1 MFENLPPASDAFM
14 DAPWADIAPFYE
26 DLAERAIDAASA
38 PEFLR
43 DWTRLND
50 LLSEAET
57 RLVLAHCRDTT
68 DERAEARY
76 NRFLDEITEPVA
88 IADQKVRE
96 AMLASGV
103 EPEGFEMP
111 LLKMRTAV
119 ELFREENVPLGI
131 EEAKLGLEYDQIR
144 GAQTVEWDGREVTLP
159 QLRPVYEETD
169 RARRERAWRLAG
181 ARQLA
186 DSAKL
191 GDLWTK
197 LMGLRARKAANA
209 ACTSYTEYAW
219 RDRRRYDYTPS
230 DCIRFHEAIE
240 WAVLPAVN
248 RALERRRERLGLASI
263 RPWDMGVDPDSKPP
277 LRPFAEAAELEEGC
291 ARIFTRVSPDLAEYF
306 ERMRAEQLLD
316 LPNRKGKAPGA
327 FSTDLDVER
336 KPFIFMNAVGVHG
349 DVETLLHE
357 AGHAF
362 HTYECAPLP
371 YHQLR
376 QVPMEFVEVASM
388 SMELLGAEF
397 LEREAGGFY
406 TIEEACRARVKH
418 LESILLGWPSIA
430 KVDAFQHWAYA
441 NPDDAA
447 RPESCSDEWLAL
459 TERFE
464 PGLDRSG
471 LEDIVRVGWQSVLH
485 MFVDPFYYVEYGMA
499 QLGAVQVWARSRE
512 DSERALRGYRA
523 ALALGGTVPLPQ
535 LYTTAGARFAFDVA
549 TVGEAVERIEDE
561 LQRLYARI

>member
-1 MFENLPPASDAFM
+1 MFENLPPTRDAFM
-14 DAPWADIAPFYE
+14 DAPWTDIAPFYS
-26 DLAERAIDAASA
+26 DLASRSLDANTA
-38 PEFLR
+38 PEFLG

-68 DERAEARY
+68 DEDAERRY
-76 NRFLDEITEPVA
+76 NRFLDEVSEPVA
-88 IADQKVRE
+88 LADQRVRE
-96 AMLASGV
+96 TMLASGV
-103 EPEGFEMP
+103 EPVGFEMP
-111 LLKMRTAV
+111 MRRMRTAV
-119 ELFREENVPLGI
+119 DLFREENVPLGI
-131 EEAKLGLEYDQIR
+131 EEAKLGLEYDAIR

-159 QLRPVYEETD
+159 QLRPVYEERD
-169 RARRERAWRLAG
+169 RDRRERAWRLAG
-181 ARQLA
+181 ARQLEDA
-186 DSAKL
+186 PKL
-191 GDLWTK
+191 GELWSR
-197 LMGLRARKAANA
+197 LFDLRARKAANA
-209 ACTSYTEYAW
+209 GCASYTEYAW
-219 RDRRRYDYTPS
+219 RDRCRYDYTPS

-240 WAVLPAVN
+240 WVVLPAAL
-248 RALERRRERLGLASI
+248 RALERRRERLGLETV
-263 RPWDMGVDPDSKPP
+263 RPGALAVHPDAKPP
-277 LRPFAEAAELEEGC
+277 LRPFEDSAELEEGC
-291 ARIFTRVSPDLAEYF
+291 ARIFTRVSPDLGEYF
-306 ERMRAEQLLD
+306 DRMRAEGLLD

-327 FSTDLDVER
+327 FSSDLDAER

-362 HTYECAPLP
+362 HTYECASLP

-376 QVPMEFVEVASM
+376 HVPMEFVEVASM

-406 TIEEACRARVKH
+406 TPEESCRARVKH

-441 NPDDAA
+441 NPTEAA
-447 RPESCSDEWLAL
+447 QPERCSDEWLAL

-464 PGLDRSG
+464 PDLDRGG
-471 LEDIVRVGWQSVLH
+471 LEDVVRAGWQSVLH
-485 MFVDPFYYVEYGMA
+485 IFLDPFYYVEYGIA

-512 DSERALRGYRA
+512 NAPRALAGYRA

-535 LYTTAGARFAFDVA
+535 RYTTAGARFAFDAA
-549 TVGEAVERIEDE
+549 TVGEAVEMIEDE
-561 LQRLYARI
+561 LQRLYEQL